1 MMAPL
6 ETSRPYRRRS
16 IAPTP
21 AVISIPPWSSSAPE
35 GGAGRGTRS
44 TCAEGGGGG
53 GAAPGG
59 GIRGGMPARGYAWG
73 YIPGGIPGGW
83 CAYPGT
89 PGTGNTP
96 VPMPPPMAPYPGG
109 PPCTRP
115 PRMCPPP
122 PRAPEIVAATPGAS
136 AAPPPNRDAPL
147 PGMGMENTERGRPAP
162 VAPWFALLLEPWFG
176 PRRGV
181 LTSPPL
187 FFVILSARTSPSRF
201 FSPPPGIEPA
211 PAPAS
216 FALSTALALRR
227 LAVLFSPA
235 CLRFIQRTRS
245 ATSRTPFAGRCAA
258 IFTYRHSPPY
268 ADSAYV

>member
-21 AVISIPPWSSSAPE
+21 AVISTPPWSSSAPDGAA
-35 GGAGRGTRS
+35 GGGTRN
-44 TCAEGGGGG
+44 TCAEG

-59 GIRGGMPARGYAWG
+59 GIPGGIPGAMPARGYAWG

-122 PRAPEIVAATPGAS
+122 PRAFEIVAAPPRKSPAPLTTTRASPLPGICMENTDLGRPVLTVAPTFALRFEPGAGPRRRPS
-136 AAPPPNRDAPL
+136 APPP
-147 PGMGMENTERGRPAP
+147 
-162 VAPWFALLLEPWFG
+162 V
-176 PRRGV
+176 
-181 LTSPPL
+181 SPPL
-187 FFVILSARTSPSRF
+187 FFAFRVSRISAPFRAF
-201 FSPPPGIEPA
+201 FSPPAPGGIEPA
-211 PAPAS
+211 PAPRCA
-216 FALSTALALRR
+216 FALGSPAFALRR
-227 LAVLFSPA
+227 LFVPFSPNR
-235 CLRFIQRTRS
+235 LRFIQRTLS

-258 IFTYRHSPPY
+258 IFT
-268 ADSAYV
+268 